1 MNNNFFPIKKL
12 CAGLAGLV
20 LAAGACAAGNDDVL
34 VLNGPDNTRFE
45 FVKVKVSGGNGPYAG
60 QTFTMGDPTGTFR
73 TPPTAIVV
81 GGGFAD
87 NENRYF
93 YMGKFEVTEKQYSAV
108 TGTTTDKDPQ
118 LPVTGISWFDAQKFT
133 DSLNRYFY
141 EHEMQNMPK
150 SGAYPGFVRLPTE
163 EEWEFAARGGSM
175 VKATT
180 FDADTPYDENDELT
194 AYEWFAGPSS
204 SHNKIQK
211 VGKLKPNPL
220 GLHDMLGNVQ
230 EMTQSLYRVEYFQG
244 RSGGFAARGGHY
256 LTEEDDLVSSR
267 RTEEPFYLGNSEKGM
282 KPNVKATL
290 GFRLVI
296 SAPVMTDN
304 KAIAELE
311 KNWESY
317 RRGVGSKTPA
327 ALSVADT
334 ATKEEVSANDA
345 LSRLERI
352 GKALEDAGLKDS
364 LRKELEGTRSA
375 LLDMVKVRRKADE
388 DSARV
393 WVKIACE
400 RGMYLSRNLKAY
412 EIVKDAPTEKLKKR
426 AEEFEYNLES
436 GFENYGE
443 IMKELIKLPDDAV
456 ISGFEKFKEMLDKD
470 IQTEKN
476 GSKSNREQI
485 VKDLEQQAQMVDL
498 TRKHYIKYREQKRL
512 DVPLWKDDYLK

>member
-1 MNNNFFPIKKL
+1 
-12 CAGLAGLV
+12 
-20 LAAGACAAGNDDVL
+20 
-34 VLNGPDNTRFE
+34 
-45 FVKVKVSGGNGPYAG
+45 
-60 QTFTMGDPTGTFR
+60 
-73 TPPTAIVV
+73 
-81 GGGFAD
+81 
-87 NENRYF
+87 
-93 YMGKFEVTEKQYSAV
+93 
-108 TGTTTDKDPQ
+108 
-118 LPVTGISWFDAQKFT
+118 
-133 DSLNRYFY
+133 
-141 EHEMQNMPK
+141 
-150 SGAYPGFVRLPTE
+150 
-163 EEWEFAARGGSM
+163 
-175 VKATT
+175 
-180 FDADTPYDENDELT
+180 
-194 AYEWFAGPSS
+194 
-204 SHNKIQK
+204 
-211 VGKLKPNPL
+211 
-220 GLHDMLGNVQ
+220 
-230 EMTQSLYRVEYFQG
+230 
-244 RSGGFAARGGHY
+244 
-256 LTEEDDLVSSR
+256 
-267 RTEEPFYLGNSEKGM
+267 
-282 KPNVKATL
+282 
-290 GFRLVI
+290 
-296 SAPVMTDN
+296 
-304 KAIAELE
+304 
-311 KNWESY
+311 
-317 RRGVGSKTPA
+317 
-327 ALSVADT
+327 LSVADT

-364 LRKELEGTRSA
+364 LRKDLEGTRSA